1 MGCFQ
6 RREVSD
12 LGLEGIS
19 DRVGWKG
26 GRGVGGRRGVGG
38 GGMVRARGQEDSR
51 SQGLKEGKRLGK
63 ELLSQKRERGML
75 RRA

>member
-1 MGCFQ
+1 M
-6 RREVSD
+6 
-12 LGLEGIS
+12 
-19 DRVGWKG
+19 
-26 GRGVGGRRGVGG
+26 GGRRGVGG

-51 SQGLKEGKRLGK
+51 SQDLKEGKRLGK

>member
-1 MGCFQ
+1 M
-6 RREVSD
+6 
-12 LGLEGIS
+12 
-19 DRVGWKG
+19 
-26 GRGVGGRRGVGG
+26 GGRRGVGG